1 MRTRL
6 EIAGVVKT
14 YHDHRVLDRAWL
26 QVKSGE
32 AVGLIGANG
41 AGKTTLLRIAAGL
54 VIPDTGL
61 VRILKVHGRA
71 AVRYFGGER
80 TLPPQVSKKRWA
92 RWFAMEKDEPDRR
105 PLGWLSRGSR
115 QLFGLQMALAP
126 GDADVIILDEPWE
139 GLDPNGAAWLT
150 DCVARWQA
158 RGAALLISS
167 HRLHD
172 LSSACT
178 RFVLLEDG
186 RCHDMD
192 TDAGADRVGQ
202 LEQVFSR
209 R

>member
-1 MRTRL
+1 
-6 EIAGVVKT
+6 
-14 YHDHRVLDRAWL
+14 
-26 QVKSGE
+26 
-32 AVGLIGANG
+32 
-41 AGKTTLLRIAAGL
+41 
-54 VIPDTGL
+54 
-61 VRILKVHGRA
+61 
-71 AVRYFGGER
+71 
-80 TLPPQVSKKRWA
+80 
-92 RWFAMEKDEPDRR
+92 
-105 PLGWLSRGSR
+105 
-115 QLFGLQMALAP
+115 
-126 GDADVIILDEPWE
+126 
-139 GLDPNGAAWLT
+139 
-150 DCVARWQA
+150 VARWQA